1 MKGKLDMFLTLQA
14 HRDVD
19 WICYFHVCLI
29 FQATNVTQQSYQ
41 ELVLTEDEKRLL
53 AKEGLTLPNQFPLT
67 KVPSVGN
74 YTIIVE
80 LSWLSL

>member
-1 MKGKLDMFLTLQA
+1 MKGELDRFLTVQA

-19 WICYFHVCLI
+19 WICYFHVHLI
-29 FQATNVTQQSYQ
+29 FQATKVSQQSYQ

-53 AKEGLTLPNQFPLT
+53 AKEGATLPNQFPLT
-67 KVPSVGN
+67 KVLSVGN

-80 LSWLSL
+80 RSRLSL